1 MMKKTLVA
9 LAAVAATGGA
19 FAQSVLTGDFSF
31 GYSSSTSAASG
42 TANGMGMGDADI
54 YWATTEDLEGGGKLG
69 VNLALDLSNNT
80 AAYGQAAVVG
90 DETMSYKSASGLI
103 VVVGS
108 VKAGDYLSAGIAS
121 AGSGYNQTL
130 DNALFT
136 SRTFKD
142 QITVSLPVADGI
154 TLSLQHRE
162 AGTGMGAGAA
172 STGVGAQRDATVGLK
187 YAAGPLVVDG
197 GYRVIDGTSLTSTT
211 LGSSLNRAS
220 ASYDMGVAKIGAG
233 YQTTVYG
240 YGNSQTDTLA
250 GITVP
255 VSSAFSLGAQVG
267 YRAKSG
273 NATSSLNTTMQGAI
287 YSASYTL
294 SKRTSILAS
303 YMAYDAVANTTQTT
317 GFFKKKK
324 NQVTFVLTV
333 PKIVT
338 VEGL

>member
-54 YWATTEDLEGGGKLG
+54 YWATSEDLEGGGKLG

-90 DETMSYKSASGLI
+90 DETMSYTSASGMK

-108 VKAGDYLSAGIAS
+108 VKAGDYLSGGIAS

-142 QITVSLPVADGI
+142 QITVTLPVGEGMA
-154 TLSLQHRE
+154 LSLQHRE

-172 STGVGAQRDATVGLK
+172 STGAGTQRDATIGLK
-187 YAAGPLVVDG
+187 YTVDKLVLDG
-197 GYRVIDGTSLTSTT
+197 GYRVYDGTSSTSTSIAT
-211 LGSSLNRAS
+211 SLNRAS
-220 ASYDMGVAKIGAG
+220 ASYDLGVAKIGAG
-233 YQTTVYG
+233 YQTVIYG
-240 YGNSQTDTLA
+240 YGNSMTDTLVGVTA
-250 GITVP
+250 P
-255 VSSAFSLGAQVG
+255 VTSALSLGAQIG

-273 NATSSLNTTMQGAI
+273 NSTSSLNTTMTGSI

-294 SKRTSILAS
+294 SKRTSLLAS
-303 YMAYDAVANTTQTT
+303 FISYDAVANTTQTT
-317 GFFKKKK
+317 GFAAKLFT
-324 NQVTFVLTV
+324 TF
-333 PKIVT
+333 
-338 VEGL
+338 